1 MQYEVVNFEDSAM
14 DVQSVTRQVNTV
26 QQIMR
31 NIMREDEH
39 YGTIPGTKKPSLY
52 KPGAEKLGLV
62 FRLRPEY
69 QITRSDLPNGH
80 REYEVVCT
88 LIHIPTGQSVG
99 QGVGNA
105 TTMEGKYRFR
115 GGEKEGTGQ
124 PIPKEYWNLKKIG
137 KFDEAQ
143 AAIGGP
149 GFAPGKV
156 EGKWEICS
164 IGEKQEYDNP
174 ADYYNCVSPDTKLLT
189 HDLQWVPAGEIES
202 GDTLIGVEED
212 MVNDYARHLAL
223 GMATVYGRK
232 IDQLYE
238 VEFEDGRVVRCN
250 GEHKWLVKKIG
261 LKGTE
266 WVCTQDIHKEMVERK
281 GRPRA
286 WSVMSVATPWG
297 EDTSKEAGYIAGLLD
312 ADGSL
317 GSTQLF
323 VMFAQQQNIVL
334 ALLQHGLNNRGYR
347 LSTDSVKTLEAVEQS
362 ISQKQVYQVRV
373 LGGFAEQLRLLGSI
387 RPPRLMERWLTLIDV
402 EKRRLEGRGS
412 GAGRPVHIV
421 SISPIGEGEI
431 VMLGTSCHTYIAE
444 GLVCHNTVMKMAKK
458 RAHVDAI
465 LTATAASDIFTQD
478 TEDMPEVIPGAAAVK
493 DTRPPIQT
501 PQTKTPPKQE
511 STGSDTGTITKDQLK
526 AINAMLTGLDVTDD
540 LQRHEV
546 VTDALGLPETITSFG
561 TLTKAQASEVIK
573 KLGELADE
581 KRATGK

>member
-14 DVQSVTRQVNTV
+14 DVQTVTRQVNTV

-31 NIMREDEH
+31 NIMQENEH
-39 YGTIPGTKKPSLY
+39 YGVIPGTKKPSLF

-69 QITRSDLPNGH
+69 QIDRSDLPNGH

-174 ADYYNCVSPDTKLLT
+174 ADYYN
-189 HDLQWVPAGEIES
+189 
-202 GDTLIGVEED
+202 
-212 MVNDYARHLAL
+212 
-223 GMATVYGRK
+223 
-232 IDQLYE
+232 
-238 VEFEDGRVVRCN
+238 
-250 GEHKWLVKKIG
+250 
-261 LKGTE
+261 
-266 WVCTQDIHKEMVERK
+266 
-281 GRPRA
+281 
-286 WSVMSVATPWG
+286 
-297 EDTSKEAGYIAGLLD
+297 
-312 ADGSL
+312 
-317 GSTQLF
+317 
-323 VMFAQQQNIVL
+323 
-334 ALLQHGLNNRGYR
+334 
-347 LSTDSVKTLEAVEQS
+347 
-362 ISQKQVYQVRV
+362 
-373 LGGFAEQLRLLGSI
+373 
-387 RPPRLMERWLTLIDV
+387 
-402 EKRRLEGRGS
+402 
-412 GAGRPVHIV
+412 
-421 SISPIGEGEI
+421 
-431 VMLGTSCHTYIAE
+431 
-444 GLVCHNTVMKMAKK
+444 TVMKMAKK

-511 STGSDTGTITKDQLK
+511 STGGDTGTITPNQTK
-526 AINAMLTGLDVTDD
+526 AIHALLTGLDVTDD

-546 VTDALGLPETITSFG
+546 VTDALGLPDTLTSFG
-561 TLTKAQASEVIK
+561 VLTKAQASEVIK

>member
-31 NIMREDEH
+31 NIMRENEH
-39 YGTIPGTKKPSLY
+39 YGIIPGTKKPSLF

-69 QITRSDLPNGH
+69 QIDRSDLPNGH

-105 TTMEGKYRFR
+105 TTMDGKYRFR

-174 ADYYNCVSPDTKLLT
+174 ADYYN
-189 HDLQWVPAGEIES
+189 
-202 GDTLIGVEED
+202 
-212 MVNDYARHLAL
+212 
-223 GMATVYGRK
+223 
-232 IDQLYE
+232 
-238 VEFEDGRVVRCN
+238 
-250 GEHKWLVKKIG
+250 
-261 LKGTE
+261 
-266 WVCTQDIHKEMVERK
+266 
-281 GRPRA
+281 
-286 WSVMSVATPWG
+286 
-297 EDTSKEAGYIAGLLD
+297 
-312 ADGSL
+312 
-317 GSTQLF
+317 
-323 VMFAQQQNIVL
+323 
-334 ALLQHGLNNRGYR
+334 
-347 LSTDSVKTLEAVEQS
+347 
-362 ISQKQVYQVRV
+362 
-373 LGGFAEQLRLLGSI
+373 
-387 RPPRLMERWLTLIDV
+387 
-402 EKRRLEGRGS
+402 
-412 GAGRPVHIV
+412 
-421 SISPIGEGEI
+421 
-431 VMLGTSCHTYIAE
+431 
-444 GLVCHNTVMKMAKK
+444 TVMKMAKK

-501 PQTKTPPKQE
+501 PQTKSQPKQE
-511 STGSDTGTITKDQLK
+511 PAGSDTGTITPNQTK
-526 AINAMLTGLDVTDD
+526 AIHALLTGLEITDD

-546 VTDALGLPETITSFG
+546 VTDALGLPDTLTSFG
-561 TLTKAQASEVIK
+561 VLTKAQASEVIK